1 MKCFS
6 SPRTS
11 YLAAAISALVLGGCG
26 DSGNGR
32 DVATATEEANGH
44 LENVVLQTAETK
56 IFFDD
61 FSYQSLEE
69 MSKNQWKARTET
81 GHPGVSGARW
91 SGDGISFLT
100 DAENP
105 GNTLLRMTSSTDG
118 SGENTNHTQFCHQRK
133 YLAGTY
139 AARVF
144 FRDEPTSGPDGDQI
158 IETFYTISP
167 LKADMDPDYSEMDF
181 EYLANGG
188 WGEPDNALFATSW
201 ETFKLDPF
209 VKDNEHSTKPGSF
222 AGWHTLV
229 LQAGDNKL
237 RYFVDGVP
245 FAEHSERVFPEEPMS
260 INFNL
265 WFTQEGLI
273 DSSELRSYQQE
284 VDWVYH
290 IADQVLSPEQVEE
303 EVRRLRSGQVAFT
316 DTVPDWN
323 PKLESPCG
331 L

>member
-1 MKCFS
+1 MNYFS
-6 SPRTS
+6 PTHGIF
-11 YLAAAISALVLGGCG
+11 AAAFGAVLLSACSQKPAPEQKEKPQDPAAEVTSPAA
-26 DSGNGR
+26 DS
-32 DVATATEEANGH
+32 
-44 LENVVLQTAETK
+44 K

-61 FSYQSLEE
+61 FSYQSLSE
-69 MSKNQWKARTET
+69 MAENQWKARTET
-81 GHPGVSGARW
+81 GHPGVAGARW
-91 SGDGISFLT
+91 SGDGISFLQ
-100 DAENP
+100 DSEAP

-118 SGENTNHTQFCHQRK
+118 SGENTQHTQFCHQRK
-133 YLAGTY
+133 YLSGTY

-144 FRDEPTSGPDGDQI
+144 FRDEPISGPDGDQI

-209 VKDNEHSTKPGSF
+209 VQDNESSTRPGSF

-229 LQAGDNKL
+229 LQAGEGKL
-237 RYFVDGVP
+237 RYFVDGEQ

-265 WFTQEGLI
+265 WFTAEGLV
-273 DSSELRSYQQE
+273 DSTENRVYQQDI
-284 VDWVYH
+284 DWVYH
-290 IADQVLSPEQVEE
+290 SASQILSTEEVTSAVDALRADQV
-303 EVRRLRSGQVAFT
+303 AFA
-316 DTVPDWN
+316 DTVPDWE

>member
-1 MKCFS
+1 MNYFFPHLKQPVAS
-6 SPRTS
+6 ILSG
-11 YLAAAISALVLGGCG
+11 LAIGAFALGGC
-26 DSGNGR
+26 SK
-32 DVATATEEANGH
+32 EE
-44 LENVVLQTAETK
+44 VTVAETGAISEK

-61 FSYQSLEE
+61 FSYQSLQE
-69 MSKNQWKARTET
+69 MHENQWKVRTES
-81 GHPGVSGARW
+81 GHPGVANARW
-91 SGDGISFLT
+91 SADGISFLKEG
-100 DAENP
+100 DSE
-105 GNTLLRMTSSTDG
+105 NTLLRMTSSTDG
-118 SGENTNHTQFCHQRK
+118 SGENTQHTQFCHQRK
-133 YLAGTY
+133 YLSGTY

-144 FRDEPTSGPDGDQI
+144 FRDEPVSGPDGDQI

-167 LKADMDPDYSEMDF
+167 LKAPMDPDYSEMDF

-209 VKDNEHSTKPGSF
+209 VKDNEYTTKPGSF

-229 LQAGDNKL
+229 LQVADDKL
-237 RYFVDGVP
+237 RYYVDGEQ
-245 FAEHSERVFPEEPMS
+245 FAEHSEHVYPEEPMS

-273 DSSELRSYQQE
+273 DSDEVRTYQQE

-290 IADQVLSPEQVEE
+290 IADEVLSPAEVEHK
-303 EVRRLRSGQVAFT
+303 VSALRADQVAFT
-316 DTVPDWN
+316 DSVPDWE
-323 PKLESPCG
+323 PKLPSPCG

>member
-1 MKCFS
+1 MNYFFPHLKQPVAS
-6 SPRTS
+6 ILSG
-11 YLAAAISALVLGGCG
+11 LAIGAFALGGC
-26 DSGNGR
+26 SK
-32 DVATATEEANGH
+32 EE
-44 LENVVLQTAETK
+44 VTVAETGAISEK

-61 FSYQSLEE
+61 FSYQSLQE
-69 MSKNQWKARTET
+69 MRENQWKVRTES
-81 GHPGVSGARW
+81 GHPGVANARW
-91 SGDGISFLT
+91 SADGISFLKER
-100 DAENP
+100 DSE
-105 GNTLLRMTSSTDG
+105 NTLLRMTSSTDG
-118 SGENTNHTQFCHQRK
+118 SGENTQHTQFCHQRK
-133 YLAGTY
+133 YLSGTY

-144 FRDEPTSGPDGDQI
+144 FRDEPVSGPDGDQI

-167 LKADMDPDYSEMDF
+167 LKAPMDPDYSEMDF

-209 VKDNEHSTKPGSF
+209 VKDNEYTTKPGSF

-229 LQAGDNKL
+229 LQVADDKL
-237 RYFVDGVP
+237 RYYVDGEQ
-245 FAEHSERVFPEEPMS
+245 FAEHSEHVYPEEPMS

-273 DSSELRSYQQE
+273 DSDEVRTYQQE

-290 IADQVLSPEQVEE
+290 IADEVLSPAEVEHK
-303 EVRRLRSGQVAFT
+303 VSALRADQVAFT
-316 DTVPDWN
+316 DSVPDWE
-323 PKLESPCG
+323 PKLPSPCG